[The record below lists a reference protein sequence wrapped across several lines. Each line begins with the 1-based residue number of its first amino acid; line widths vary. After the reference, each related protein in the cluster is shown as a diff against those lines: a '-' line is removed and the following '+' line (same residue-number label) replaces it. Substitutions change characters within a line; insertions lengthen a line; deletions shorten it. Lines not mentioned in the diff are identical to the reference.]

1 MSLFPLRT
9 RMDMHWHLQL
19 ALWIGSRVLL
29 TRALAGAREQRSSDD
44 SPDISECISPQT
56 LALFPGAQRS
66 VALNLDAS

>member
-1 MSLFPLRT
+1 MSLLPLRT
-9 RMDMHWHLQL
+9 RLDLHLQL

-29 TRALAGAREQRSSDD
+29 TRALAGARGQRSSDD
-44 SPDISECISPQT
+44 SPDISECIYPQI